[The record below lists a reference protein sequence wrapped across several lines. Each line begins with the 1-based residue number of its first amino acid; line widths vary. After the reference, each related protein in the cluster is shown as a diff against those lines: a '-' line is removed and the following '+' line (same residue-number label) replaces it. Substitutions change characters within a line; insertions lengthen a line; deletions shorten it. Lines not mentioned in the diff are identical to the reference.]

1 MLIMMQLSEKKR
13 CRRAWFYTQKR
24 YKLHP
29 RWIHVMGHIMHQ
41 RPSWNYCTYRLI
53 SLAFTSRSTV
63 LYASYLCLFLIYC
76 LTHVECFHFFLV
88 ANIITT
94 LQTTSAVLQART
106 IASVSS
112 ILQKDGFL
120 GHVTHVTGEITRFK
134 ASLQLAFDLLATRS
148 RMSANLCQP
157 KNFNHKS
164 PGIPIRIAELI

>member
-1 MLIMMQLSEKKR
+1 MFSTSSCGFATWFRHAFDFFCRKPGREPAASISTYRDWCSRFAACSLVRARARQMECRKNPFQASQQNCWSWIFVTCFIFVLIMMQLSEKKR

-76 LTHVECFHFFLV
+76 STHVECFPFL
-88 ANIITT
+88 
-94 LQTTSAVLQART
+94 
-106 IASVSS
+106 
-112 ILQKDGFL
+112 L
-120 GHVTHVTGEITRFK
+120 GR
-134 ASLQLAFDLLATRS
+134 
-148 RMSANLCQP
+148 
-157 KNFNHKS
+157 
-164 PGIPIRIAELI
+164 